1 MLETHEKIKLLRTQ
15 RNMSQ
20 EDMANKLNLSLS
32 GYRKI
37 ENGSS
42 RITQER
48 IEKLAEILEI
58 PPYELIPQ
66 QWSQGTTLN
75 NYGNINDNA
84 SQLMNRIYTASE
96 IEAELKL
103 LQQQLLLKMK
113 LFWRKP
119 SELKTLKKLF
129 NYWNSRILKK
139 NGTSISSRIDVP
151 FTFLS
156 KAHK

>member
-1 MLETHEKIKLLRTQ
+1 MLETHEKLKLLRTQ

-48 IEKLAEILEI
+48 IEKLAEILEVS
-58 PPYELIPQ
+58 PYELIPQ
-66 QWSQGTTLN
+66 QWGQGTTLN

-84 SQLMNRIYTASE
+84 SQLMNRIYTAPE

-103 LQQQLLLKMK
+103 LQQQLLFKDEIILV
-113 LFWRKP
+113 
-119 SELKTLKKLF
+119 KTK
-129 NYWNSRILKK
+129 RIEDLEKIIQLLEQQ
-139 NGTSISSRIDVP
+139 NT
-151 FTFLS
+151 
-156 KAHK
+156 